1 MFVVSAFALLDAA
14 SGVLGPLLLRTFTGR
29 EPTALSRRNLEF
41 GPAKDMPCRGPCA
54 SGPACTAGLVGAG
67 GGGGEGTVAPHA
79 EARLDAVDELP
90 HRPAGIALGPPTA
103 HRPAGAGTRCLDP
116 GPGNPP
122 PAGPRGPTGGG
133 GPPHIPQQTPWPA
146 TQPVARAA
154 TPRGQPRRRSGCR
167 PQKPK
172 TSVRKLMSVIGC
184 TENSHLPDEC
194 ARCAARPR
202 GLARGATV
210 PRRCQTHQSALR
222 HSCGGGARPIAIV
235 TNSQD

>member
-1 MFVVSAFALLDAA
+1 MASAAIFESFLERPQAEI
-14 SGVLGPLLLRTFTGR
+14 F
-29 EPTALSRRNLEF
+29 RRIFE
-41 GPAKDMPCRGPCA
+41 
-54 SGPACTAGLVGAG
+54 
-67 GGGGEGTVAPHA
+67 
-79 EARLDAVDELP
+79 
-90 HRPAGIALGPPTA
+90 
-103 HRPAGAGTRCLDP
+103 
-116 GPGNPP
+116 NPDTTQ
-122 PAGPRGPTGGG
+122 AGPRGPTGGG

-146 TQPVARAA
+146 TQPVVRAA

-222 HSCGGGARPIAIV
+222 HSCGGEARPIAIIA
-235 TNSQD
+235 NSQD